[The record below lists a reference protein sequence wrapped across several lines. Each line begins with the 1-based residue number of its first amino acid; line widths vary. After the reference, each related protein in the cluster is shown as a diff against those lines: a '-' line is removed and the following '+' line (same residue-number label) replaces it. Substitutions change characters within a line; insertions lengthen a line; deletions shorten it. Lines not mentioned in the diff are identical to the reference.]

1 MVDVK
6 VLQHLPIPEIIK
18 TLGAKPP
25 RGQATGDLKQVGI
38 ALNVSIVPHKF
49 DMLEVKP
56 LCVFM
61 TNDEERSCIFYR
73 TDLAENQRFRVD
85 RIAITKAFA
94 KYIITGSKGFLIN
107 ESTYFSPR
115 EKQFMY
121 EFLMPEE
128 EVHDVIRQLLM
139 PMVLSLA
146 NVFSVEPN
154 FVVERLDDMKGTL
167 KSMVAG
173 YDF

>member
-6 VLQHLPIPEIIK
+6 VLQHLPISEIIK
-18 TLGAKPP
+18 TLGAKPL
-25 RGQATGDLKQVGI
+25 RGQATGDLKQLGI

-49 DMLEVKP
+49 DEVEVKP
-56 LCVFM
+56 LCAFI
-61 TNDEERSCIFYR
+61 TNDEGRSCIFYR

-85 RIAITKAFA
+85 RIVITKAFA
-94 KYIITGSKGFLIN
+94 KYIITGSKGFLIT

-115 EKQFMY
+115 EKQFIY

-128 EVHDVIRQLLM
+128 EVHDVNSQLIM
-139 PMVLSLA
+139 PTVLNLA

-154 FVVERLDDMKGTL
+154 FVVERLDAMRGTL
-167 KSMVAG
+167 KRMVAG

>member
-6 VLQHLPIPEIIK
+6 VLQHLPISEIIK
-18 TLGAKPP
+18 TLGVRPP
-25 RGQATGDLKQVGI
+25 RGQATGDLKQLGI

-49 DMLEVKP
+49 DELEVKP

-61 TNDEERSCIFYR
+61 TNDEARSCIFYR

-85 RIAITKAFA
+85 RIAIAKAFA
-94 KYIITGSKGFLIN
+94 KYIITGANKFMIT

-115 EKQFMY
+115 EKHFMY

-128 EVHDVIRQLLM
+128 EVHEVNSKLLM
-139 PMVLSLA
+139 PTVLSLA

-154 FVVERLDDMKGTL
+154 FVVERLDAMKGKL
-167 KSMVAG
+167 KGMIAG